1 MKIKTIIFDFDGV
14 IADTIP
20 YTLEKTL
27 KILKEDFNLKKSDKE
42 IILIIRTNSFK
53 EIMRLVGLSI
63 LKLPFIV
70 GKITKTQ
77 EELFEIIDE
86 IKIIPGIKGLLRRL
100 KKSNIRLV
108 IISSNLK
115 KNIEKFILKNNLT
128 FFDEIIDSK
137 IFGKTKE
144 INDFLKNNKLKEN
157 EVIYIGDE
165 IRDIEACKKVS
176 IKVIGVSWGLQDAK
190 ILKKRGA
197 DFIAKKPLDI
207 LKIVTD

>member
-128 FFDEIIDSK
+128 
-137 IFGKTKE
+137 
-144 INDFLKNNKLKEN
+144 
-157 EVIYIGDE
+157 
-165 IRDIEACKKVS
+165 
-176 IKVIGVSWGLQDAK
+176 
-190 ILKKRGA
+190 
-197 DFIAKKPLDI
+197 
-207 LKIVTD
+207 